1 MCPQNLELSIRN
13 LMCTDSNVS
22 VSHLVCCH
30 RKLTTHI
37 NNFFILRYA
46 LDNTVRDYRLFVT
59 NPLLGMVYIVM
70 PKVINVK

>member
-30 RKLTTHI
+30 RNTHI
-37 NNFFILRYA
+37 NNFFLLRYA

-59 NPLLGMVYIVM
+59 NPLLGIVYIAM